1 MVEYHNLWT
10 VKDLEATRSTQD
22 VALEYV
28 RSEYNN
34 EKLVFYS
41 ENQTNGYGTNGRP
54 WASSDRSLAA
64 SIVFPLKFL
73 IDDNAPKILPIIFA
87 LLVARLLE
95 NETPPKRPSL
105 GIKWPNDLYKDGR
118 KVGGILLHL
127 ISSKTKRSS
136 NKIAIVGIG
145 INIAW
150 GRNKD
155 KVNASALYDCVA
167 SSRIFNAQHFF
178 QELTTSI
185 DNLAN
190 DIIVHNTP
198 MEFNKRDILKKK
210 YIKVALNKYQIVS
223 GINQGI
229 DIRGQLLIKEPSK
242 SEITRID
249 RGSIRWI

>member
-1 MVEYHNLWT
+1 MWT
-10 VKDLEATRSTQD
+10 VKHLETTRSTQD
-22 VALEYV
+22 VALAYV

-41 ENQTNGYGTNGRP
+41 ENQTHGYGTNGRP
-54 WASSDRSLAA
+54 WFSSDRSLAA
-64 SIVFPLKFL
+64 SIVFPLKCF
-73 IDDNAPKILPIIFA
+73 IDDNAPKLLPIIFA

-95 NETPPKRPSL
+95 NELPPERLSL

-127 ISSKTKRSS
+127 MSSKTKQSS

-167 SSRIFNAQHFF
+167 SSKIFNEKRFF
-178 QELTTSI
+178 QELTTLI
-185 DNLAN
+185 DNLDN
-190 DIIVHNTP
+190 DITLINPP
-198 MEFNKRDILKKK
+198 MEFNKRDIFKKK
-210 YIKVALNKYQIVS
+210 HIKVALNEYQIVS

-229 DIRGQLLIKEPSK
+229 DIHGRLLIKEPLK

-249 RGSIRWI
+249 RGSIQWI